1 MDQKIQSKL
10 QKQLN
15 IEKVKKGKVCDIP
28 KFEKKNYLDEM
39 KSQSAKLAIKYRL
52 KMNNLAY
59 HYKNNKTDMC
69 CPLCKEG
76 KDDMNHLTTCES
88 YRHINSRLKISDLYS
103 DETDSISR
111 ATEAVRERMEHRET
125 QLLTK
130 Q

>member
-1 MDQKIQSKL
+1 M
-10 QKQLN
+10 
-15 IEKVKKGKVCDIP
+15 KKSKVCDIS
-28 KFEKKNYLDEM
+28 KFEKKNYLEEM

-59 HYKNNKTDMC
+59 HYKNNKADMC
-69 CPLCKEG
+69 CPLCKEDR
-76 KDDMNHLTTCES
+76 DDMSHLTTCEA

-111 ATEAVRERMEHRET
+111 ATEAIRERMEHRET

>member
-1 MDQKIQSKL
+1 MWMYVTAPIIISAFSL
-10 QKQLN
+10 
-15 IEKVKKGKVCDIP
+15 
-28 KFEKKNYLDEM
+28 FEKKNYLEEM

-69 CPLCKEG
+69 CPLCKDRDG
-76 KDDMNHLTTCES
+76 MNHLTTCES
-88 YRHINSRLKISDLYS
+88 YRHINSGLKISDIYS

-111 ATEAVRERMEHRET
+111 ATEEIREGMEHRET
-125 QLLTK
+125 RLLTK